1 MKKTAAILF
10 LVMVLTSCAPTVT
23 ATEQTP
29 VGISTGIPT
38 SATDLTSELDSNVD
52 ILANLPAVDCK
63 AGLTPLNQEG
73 PYFKEGS
80 PETTTFFVDGT
91 QGTRLI
97 LAGQVLNQDCLP
109 IPGVKIDFWQTDAE
123 GEYDNTG
130 YAFRGHQFTDN
141 KGRYYLDTVLP
152 GLYDSRPIEHIH
164 VKVTSPSGEVLTTQ
178 LYFPDQ
184 PVDGLT
190 VQLEDHGSYQLG
202 IFNFVVTD

>member
-1 MKKTAAILF
+1 MKNIAPLLMIG
-10 LVMVLTSCAPTVT
+10 LVLASCAPIVT
-23 ATEQTP
+23 ATEQVP
-29 VGISTGIPT
+29 VEIVPT
-38 SATDLTSELDSNVD
+38 TAINLANESVSNVD
-52 ILANLPAVDCK
+52 ILANLPAVDCQS
-63 AGLTPLNQEG
+63 GLTPANQEG

-80 PETTTFFVDGT
+80 PETTSLFVDGT

-109 IPGVKIDFWQTDAE
+109 IPGVKIDFWQTNAK

-130 YAFRGHQFTDN
+130 YTFRGHQFTDN

-152 GLYDSRPIEHIH
+152 GLYASRPIEHIH

-178 LYFPDQ
+178 LYFPGQ

-190 VQLEDHGSYQLG
+190 VQLEDYGDYQLG
-202 IFNFVVTD
+202 IFNFVVK